1 MKPMTIDELI
11 AYLGNMTTDSD
22 GLEHA
27 SWVQGISDAVTAIN
41 ANRDALT
48 AGMQKPL
55 VFKIRKCH
63 SFEYD
68 DRLDFCLGHHLIK
81 DLYSADLLDTK
92 GDIHVTGWI
101 TRFDSPDNIKNH
113 ISEYFTPLGLPCK
126 FID

>member
-55 VFKIRKCH
+55 VFRLRRNVLGVFPYFAH
-63 SFEYD
+63 LVD
-68 DRLDFCLGHHLIK
+68 DNGNEAMDDWGMSLLTFQGKTYEAMIKHLDVLK
-81 DLYSADLLDTK
+81 
-92 GDIHVTGWI
+92 
-101 TRFDSPDNIKNH
+101 
-113 ISEYFTPLGLPCK
+113 ELGLPCK